1 MIKAFTQNELIE
13 YIYQNDDSNLKK
25 VAIEQSK
32 QLTALNDEFNSMKDV
47 LNELR
52 IKAPQR
58 AIDNILAYAK
68 QKKQSI

>member
-1 MIKAFTQNELIE
+1 MIKAFTQNDLIE
-13 YIYQNDDSNLKK
+13 YIYQDDNSCSKE

-32 QLTALNDEFNSMKDV
+32 QLTALNDEFSSMKDV
-47 LNELR
+47 LNELK